1 MQVMNEQYITDTRG
15 RKVSVILPIRD
26 YRKMLEKLE
35 ELEDIRAYDEAVPK
49 NEKSIPAEHVFA
61 EIEAKRNNL

>member
-1 MQVMNEQYITDTRG
+1 MKEQYITDTRG

-35 ELEDIRAYDEAVPK
+35 ELEDIRAYDEAVSG
-49 NEKSIPAEHVFA
+49 NEESIPAEQAFA
-61 EIEAKRNNL
+61 EIEAKRNDL

>member
-1 MQVMNEQYITDTRG
+1 MNEQYITDTKG

-35 ELEDIRAYDEAVPK
+35 ELEDIRAYDEAVSGC
-49 NEKSIPAEHVFA
+49 EESIPAEQVFA
-61 EIEAKRNNL
+61 EIEAKLNDL